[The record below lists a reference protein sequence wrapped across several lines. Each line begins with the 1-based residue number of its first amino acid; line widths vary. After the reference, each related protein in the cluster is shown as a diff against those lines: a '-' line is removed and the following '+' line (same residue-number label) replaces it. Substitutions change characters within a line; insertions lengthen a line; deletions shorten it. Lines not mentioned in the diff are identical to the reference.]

1 MLIHNCPMNSI
12 IKYVQRFFSSQ
23 REMGGDKEL
32 LGSIR
37 ADQILQKLIEDQQV
51 PGLAITV
58 LKNNEVYFEKGYGF
72 ADLEQQITVDPQ
84 NTIFRIASVSKPL
97 AAAALAIMVEE
108 GQLDLD
114 TSIYKYVPYF
124 PKKGFDITLRQLAGH
139 TAGIRGYQ
147 GGEYGLN
154 KPFTIKESLALFQD
168 DALLFEPGKGFQYT
182 SFDWVLISLAMQEV
196 SGIPFSDYVK
206 EKVIK
211 PYGLKNTFPEIP
223 GNLPTNCSTFYSK
236 GRLGFRK
243 AIPVNNA
250 YKLAG
255 GGYLS
260 TSADIAR
267 FGQLYLGPK
276 LKEGSLRSQFLTS
289 GIINGNPTYYGLG
302 WQVTRDK
309 MGRRYYGHVG
319 NGVGGYALFY
329 VYPEQDMVFS
339 IMINCTN
346 PGVLDILEEV
356 IGLFLGELG
365 E

>member
-1 MLIHNCPMNSI
+1 MNPV
-12 IKYVQRFFSSQ
+12 IKYLKNLFASQ
-23 REMGGDKEL
+23 QAIDGEKEL
-32 LGSIR
+32 SGRIR

-58 LKNNEVYFEKGYGF
+58 RKDNGVYFEKGYGF
-72 ADLEQQITVDPQ
+72 SDLEQQTTIDPQ
-84 NTIFRIASVSKPL
+84 STIFRIASVSKPI
-97 AAAALAIMVEE
+97 AAAALAKMVEE

-139 TAGIRGYQ
+139 TAGIRGYH

-154 KPFTIKESLALFQD
+154 KPLGIKESLALFQD
-168 DALLFEPGKGFQYT
+168 DELLFEPGKGFQYT

-196 SGIPFSDYVK
+196 SGIPFAGYVR
-206 EKVIK
+206 EKVLK

-223 GNLPTNCSTFYSK
+223 GNLPPNCSSFYSK

-267 FGQLYLGPK
+267 FGQLYFNSKIGEDPVK
-276 LKEGSLRSQFLTS
+276 SQFLTS
-289 GIINGNPTYYGLG
+289 GIINGAPTHYGLG
-302 WQVTRDK
+302 WQVARDR

-319 NGVGGYALFY
+319 NGVGGYAIFY

-339 IMINCTN
+339 ILINCTN
-346 PGVLDILEEV
+346 PGVLDTLEEV
-356 IGLFLGELG
+356 IGLFLGEVG

>member
-1 MLIHNCPMNSI
+1 MNSI
-12 IKYVQRFFSSQ
+12 LKYVMHFFSSQ
-23 REMGGDKEL
+23 RGMGGDKEL

-37 ADQILQKLIEDQQV
+37 ADHILQKLIEEQQV

-58 LKNNEVYFEKGYGF
+58 RKNNEVYFEKGYGF
-72 ADLEQQITVDPQ
+72 SDLEQQTTVDPQ
-84 NTIFRIASVSKPL
+84 NTIFRIASVSKPI
-97 AAAALAIMVEE
+97 AAAALAKMVAE

-114 TSIYKYVPYF
+114 ASIYRYVPYF

-154 KPFTIKESLALFQD
+154 KPLGIKESLALFQND
-168 DALLFEPGKGFQYT
+168 ELLFEPGKGFQYT
-182 SFDWVLISLAMQEV
+182 SFDWVLISLAIQEV
-196 SGIPFSDYVK
+196 SGMPFADYVQ
-206 EKVIK
+206 EKVLT
-211 PYGLKNTFPEIP
+211 PYGLKNTFPEVP
-223 GNLPTNCSTFYSK
+223 GNLPSNCSTFYSK

-267 FGQLYLGPK
+267 FGQLYFDSKIGEDLIK
-276 LKEGSLRSQFLTS
+276 SQFLTS
-289 GIINGNPTYYGLG
+289 GIINGTPTYYGLG
-302 WQVTRDK
+302 WQVAQDRL
-309 MGRRYYGHVG
+309 GRRYYGHLG
-319 NGVGGYALFY
+319 NGVGGYAVFY
-329 VYPEQDMVFS
+329 VYPKQDMVFS
-339 IMINCTN
+339 ILLNCTN
-346 PGVLDILEEV
+346 PGVLDTLEEV
-356 IGLFLGELG
+356 IGLFLGEVV